1 MEINYETHKFLEH
14 LMCHELDLIADKYK
28 NKPGVEMD
36 IQDFCKVKDLYSAL
50 MKQATWISMEEAE
63 NYSDERSSRSDG
75 NMSGYR
81 GRAANGRYV
90 SRDMNPNYAD
100 GYSEGYSEAM
110 KQMNRMH
117 DYPRW

>member
-1 MEINYETHKFLEH
+1 MEMNKHEILEQKMCKELEKVASKYENNPGME
-14 LMCHELDLIADKYK
+14 MNPQDL
-28 NKPGVEMD
+28 
-36 IQDFCKVKDLYSAL
+36 CLVKDLYSAL
-50 MKQATWISMEEAE
+50 MKQATWISMKEAQE
-63 NYSDERSSRSDG
+63 YSEGGSSRSDG

-81 GRAANGRYV
+81 RRAANGRFM